1 MTLEKGNQETKE
13 KRGPPQWRAFHFSN
27 SLFLRYASEGQD
39 SPFPLRHRG
48 ARSPPLPVLH
58 QPGKRAV
65 VTPLGGGGEK
75 TGGELVRLPVKGDAR
90 TAATPPLA
98 RIGAG
103 AFFCITATFHR
114 YSSFIQLDSPKR

>member
-1 MTLEKGNQETKE
+1 MKRETRKPKKKEARRNGGPFIFPIRFFFGTLQRGET
-13 KRGPPQWRAFHFSN
+13 RR
-27 SLFLRYASEGQD
+27 
-39 SPFPLRHRG
+39 SPCAIAG
-48 ARSPPLPVLH
+48 TRSPPLPVLH

-114 YSSFIQLDSPKR
+114 YSSFIQLDTPKR